1 VAFDKKEPTTLP
13 SCWPLVTKM
22 KPTQQVQPEG
32 FPQINVLQG
41 LLGEDKRDF
50 LTVQGDFD
58 NSIDT

>member
-1 VAFDKKEPTTLP
+1 
-13 SCWPLVTKM
+13 M